1 MASFV
6 PIEKLTDSQKKEVF
20 HKDGPL
26 LVLAGPGSGKT
37 RVITCRIAALIE
49 AGVRPY
55 QICAIT
61 FTNKA
66 AEEMRNRVQQS
77 AQGAGVYVS
86 TFHSLCV
93 RILRQYAEQ
102 AGIGANFTIYD
113 VDDQKRCM
121 KEAIAAC
128 QVDSTNFTPGKMLEV
143 VSRLKNDL
151 ESVESYAA
159 RADDYFGKYAAKI
172 YAKYQALLHQNNALD
187 FDDLLVKM
195 ALLLRDWPDVRL
207 ELSNRFRYLLVDE
220 YQDTNHAQYQI
231 AKGLALAHRNIC
243 VTGDPDQSI
252 YRWRGADIKNI
263 LVFEKDWPEAVV
275 VKLEENFRSTPN
287 ILEKASKLIASN
299 TKRKH
304 KELIATRPAGEDVVI
319 ATYEDENE
327 EAGEISKSIK
337 KLVGKGVDPNEI
349 AVFYRVNS
357 MSRTIEESL
366 IRAQLPYQVVR
377 GVEFY
382 ARKEIRDLI
391 SYMKLIVNP
400 KDDIAFGRAIGT
412 HPRGIGKTSVERLEP
427 FARKMGISLLEAAAH
442 ANQVET
448 INKPTQERLR
458 AFAAMIAKFGNDA
471 NGPVGPLMDCV
482 FAESGY
488 ADALKASGAD
498 AQDSIDNVNE
508 LINAAAEYD
517 NRTESP
523 SLVDYMQTIALYSDT
538 DAYDPAA
545 GRVSL
550 MTLHAAKGLE
560 FDHVFVIGLE
570 EGILPHERSLDGGA
584 DDIEEERRL
593 LFVGITRARKF
604 LHISYA
610 RHRVMRGQFIRSTPS
625 PFLYEIGFAGEQ
637 AADFTDNWDT
647 PDEDFGWQRDWSKPK
662 SSGRYGTSTP
672 KAAVPKASSKK
683 AAYQINEL
691 VEHAKF
697 GLGRVKEF
705 LDLGDDSVVVVR
717 FNSGQ
722 TKSLMLKYAKLERV
736 GR

>member
-6 PIEKLTDSQKKEVF
+6 TIEKLTESQKKAVF

-37 RVITCRIAALIE
+37 RVITSRIAAMID

-55 QICAIT
+55 HICAIT

-66 AEEMRNRVQQS
+66 AEEMRIRVQQTAS
-77 AQGAGVYVS
+77 ASGVYVS
-86 TFHSLCV
+86 TFHALCV

-102 AGIGANFTIYD
+102 AEIQPNFSIYD

-128 QVDSTNFTPGKMLEV
+128 QVDSSNFTPARMLDI

-151 ESVESYAA
+151 EDEAAYAA
-159 RADDYFGKYAAKI
+159 RSDDFFGKYAAKI
-172 YAKYQALLHQNNALD
+172 YTKYQAMLRQNNALD
-187 FDDLLVKM
+187 FDDLLVKT
-195 ALLLRDWPDVRL
+195 AFLLRDRPDVRL
-207 ELSNRFRYLLVDE
+207 ELSNRFQYLLVDE

-263 LVFEKDWPEAVV
+263 LIFEKDWPEAVV

-287 ILEKASKLIASN
+287 ILEKASKLIAAN

-304 KELIATRPAGEDVVI
+304 KELIATRPAGEAVVI
-319 ATYEDENE
+319 ETCEDEAQE
-327 EAGEISKSIK
+327 TRLISERVK
-337 KLVGKGVDPNEI
+337 KIIADGIDPNEI

-357 MSRTIEESL
+357 MSRTIEEAL
-366 IRAQLPYQVVR
+366 IRDRLPYQVVR

-382 ARKEIRDLI
+382 ARKEIRDML
-391 SYMKLIVNP
+391 SYMKLIANP
-400 KDDIAFGRAIGT
+400 RDDIAFQRAIST
-412 HPRGIGKTSVERLEP
+412 HSRGIGKTSVERLEP
-427 FARKMGISLLEAAAH
+427 FARRLGLSLLEAAAR
-442 ANQVET
+442 AEQIET
-448 INKPTQERLR
+448 INRPTQDRIR
-458 AFAAMIAKFGNDA
+458 AFAAMIAKFRKDID
-471 NGPVGPLMDCV
+471 GPVGPLMDCV

-488 ADALKASGAD
+488 AESLKASGQD
-498 AQDSIDNVNE
+498 AQSAIDNVNE

-517 NRTESP
+517 SKNETP
-523 SLVDYMQTIALYSDT
+523 SLADYMQSIALYSDT
-538 DAYDPAA
+538 DVYNPDA

-560 FDHVFVIGLE
+560 FDHVFIIGLE
-570 EGILPHERSLDGGA
+570 EGILPHERSLNGGI
-584 DDIEEERRL
+584 DDMEEERRL
-593 LFVGITRARKF
+593 FFVGITRARQF

-610 RHRVMRGQFIRSTPS
+610 RHRVIRGQFIRSTPS

-637 AADFTDNWDT
+637 NGFYADEWETEETVSDRNS
-647 PDEDFGWQRDWSKPK
+647 P
-662 SSGRYGTSTP
+662 SGRP
-672 KAAVPKASSKK
+672 LAAVHQATPAPKTSSKAMYK
-683 AAYQINEL
+683 VNEL
-691 VEHAKF
+691 VSHEKF
-697 GLGRVKEF
+697 GLGRVKEY
-705 LDLGDDSVVVVR
+705 LDLGVDSIVVIK

-736 GR
+736 GQ

>member
-1 MASFV
+1 MTSVV
-6 PIEKLTDSQKKEVF
+6 PLDQLTASQKEAVF

-37 RVITCRIAALIE
+37 RVITSRIAALID

-66 AEEMRNRVQQS
+66 AEEMRLRVEQN
-77 AQGAGVYVS
+77 APAAGVYVS

-102 AGIGANFTIYD
+102 AGIGSNFTIYD
-113 VDDQKRCM
+113 MDDQKRCM
-121 KEAIAAC
+121 KEAIIAC
-128 QVDSTNFTPGKMLEV
+128 QVEFTQFAPARMLEA

-151 ESVESYAA
+151 EDPEAYAA
-159 RADDYFGKYAAKI
+159 RADDYFGKYLAKI
-172 YAKYQALLHQNNALD
+172 YAQYQSLLRQNNALD
-187 FDDLLVKM
+187 FDDLLVKT
-195 ALLLRDWPDVRL
+195 AFLLRDWPEVRL
-207 ELSNRFRYLLVDE
+207 ALSNRFRYLLVDE

-287 ILEKASKLIASN
+287 ILDKASKLIVVN

-304 KELIATRPAGEDVVI
+304 KDLIATRPAGDEVVI
-319 ATYEDENE
+319 ETCEDETQ
-327 EAGEISKSIK
+327 EAVCTAEGIK
-337 KLVGKGVDPNEI
+337 KLIAAGIDPNEI
-349 AVFYRVNS
+349 AVFYRVNA
-357 MSRTIEESL
+357 MSRTIEEAL
-366 IRAQLPYQVVR
+366 IRDRLPYQVVR

-382 ARKEIRDLI
+382 ARKEIRDML

-400 KDDIAFGRAIGT
+400 KDDIAFRRAIGT
-412 HPRGIGKTSVERLEP
+412 HSRGIGKTSVERLEP
-427 FARKMGISLLEAAAH
+427 YARKMGLSLLEAAAY
-442 ANQVET
+442 ADKVET
-448 INKPTQERLR
+448 INRPTQLRLK
-458 AFAAMIAKFGNDA
+458 AFAAMIEKFAKDTDT
-471 NGPVGPLMDCV
+471 PVGSLMDCV

-488 ADALKASGAD
+488 AEALKNSGSD
-498 AQDSIDNVNE
+498 AQSAIENVNE

-517 NRTESP
+517 RRTETP
-523 SLVDYMQTIALYSDT
+523 SLTDYMQSIALYSDT
-538 DAYDPAA
+538 DAYNPDA

-560 FDHVFVIGLE
+560 FDHVFLIGLE
-570 EGILPHERSLDGGA
+570 EGILPHERSLNVGN

-593 LFVGITRARKF
+593 LFVGITRARKT
-604 LHISYA
+604 LQLSYA
-610 RHRVMRGQFIRSTPS
+610 RHRVLRGQFIRSTPS
-625 PFLYEIGFAGEQ
+625 PFLYEIGFVGEQ
-637 AADFTDNWDT
+637 SGNFDDNWDD
-647 PDEDFGWQRDWSKPK
+647 DEFSDFPKKPTQMVRTSESAP
-662 SSGRYGTSTP
+662 SSISTRKTSAVGTAP
-672 KAAVPKASSKK
+672 
-683 AAYQINEL
+683 AYCVNEL
-691 VEHAKF
+691 VSHAKF
-697 GLGRVKEF
+697 GLGRVKEY
-705 LDLGDDSVVVVR
+705 LDLGADSIVVVK

-722 TKSLMLKYAKLERV
+722 TKSLMLKYAKIERV